1 MIVLMLSLKMNSEDG
16 DDGDEDDG
24 DEMML
29 VFELVQVARLKV
41 LKININWSNV
51 TNEDY

>member
-1 MIVLMLSLKMNSEDG
+1 MKG
-16 DDGDEDDG
+16 DAGDEDDDD
-24 DEMML
+24 DEKVL
-29 VFELVQVARLKV
+29 VFELVQVAHLKV